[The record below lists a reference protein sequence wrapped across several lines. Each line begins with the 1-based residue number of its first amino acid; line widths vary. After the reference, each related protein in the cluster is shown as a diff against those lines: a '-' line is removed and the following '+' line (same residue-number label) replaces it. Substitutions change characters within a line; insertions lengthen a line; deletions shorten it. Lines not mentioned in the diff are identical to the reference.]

1 MPLWQGRNL
10 RPIKSVT
17 ESGAEQTVVDR
28 ATNLKQQIC
37 AISRQSHLLRVRAV
51 SDHVEAYP
59 VLAR

>member
-28 ATNLKQQIC
+28 ATNLKQQI
-37 AISRQSHLLRVRAV
+37 SLRHFATIA
-51 SDHVEAYP
+51 SA
-59 VLAR
+59 AR